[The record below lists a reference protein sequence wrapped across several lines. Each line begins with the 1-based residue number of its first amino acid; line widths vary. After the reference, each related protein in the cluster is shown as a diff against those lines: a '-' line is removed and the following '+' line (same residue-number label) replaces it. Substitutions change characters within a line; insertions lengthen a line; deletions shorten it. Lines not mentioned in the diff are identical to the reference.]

1 VTGLEDGAKLVPV
14 LRKSNICAL
23 LAIAFLAILLVP
35 VAGAARKASNE
46 ATLLQA
52 VNATRRAHGV
62 RPLQMDS
69 RLRTAA
75 RSWADSLLR
84 ANAFTHG
91 NFAGRMRTF
100 HVFGLSGE
108 NLAWG
113 TGSYASPGSVVAMWL
128 ASPGHRENLLKPS
141 YRRIGIGIAR
151 GTFQG
156 NPGASIVTADFGG

>member
-1 VTGLEDGAKLVPV
+1 MTVAEHAGKLAPVFRKNTMCVLFTAGLLGV
-14 LRKSNICAL
+14 
-23 LAIAFLAILLVP
+23 LLVP
-35 VAGAARKASNE
+35 AAGAAPKASSE

-52 VNATRRAHGV
+52 VNATRQAHGLQ
-62 RPLQMDS
+62 PLRVDL

-75 RSWADSLLR
+75 RFWSGSLLR

-100 HVFGLSGE
+100 HLYGLVGE

-113 TGSYASPGSVVAMWL
+113 TGSYSTAGSVVAMWL
-128 ASPGHRENLLKPS
+128 ASPDHRANLLKPS

-156 NPGASIVTADFGG
+156 HPGAAIVAADFGA